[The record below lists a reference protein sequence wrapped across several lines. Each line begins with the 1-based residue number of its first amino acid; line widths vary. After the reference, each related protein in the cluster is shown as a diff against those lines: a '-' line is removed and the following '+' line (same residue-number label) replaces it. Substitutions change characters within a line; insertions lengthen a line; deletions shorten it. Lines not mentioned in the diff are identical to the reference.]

1 MQYGI
6 GYGVNSERIP
16 IEEEEPM
23 EKKKG
28 GNSACT

>member
-23 EKKKG
+23 EKKKRWE
-28 GNSACT
+28 